1 PRSSDLDMIVVG
13 KGSSDLE
20 DLLATATGPQQRTL
34 GEESV
39 PAAGYYFRS
48 DHFNFAKAGVPAL
61 YAKGGDDLVEG
72 GTEAGKAAGMDYTT
86 HRYHKPADEF
96 SADWNLE
103 GIIQDLDALYAVG
116 REVAATE
123 AWPQWREGN
132 PFRAAREASM
142 AEAGGEAPPSQ
153 YL

>member
-1 PRSSDLDMIVVG
+1 TAAAHPGRGVG
-13 KGSSDLE
+13 PGGG
-20 DLLATATGPQQRTL
+20 LLLPLRPLQLR
-34 GEESV
+34 
-39 PAAGYYFRS
+39 
-48 DHFNFAKAGVPAL
+48 KAGVPAL
-61 YAKGGDDLVEG
+61 YAKGGDNLVDG

-96 SADWNLE
+96 SSDWNLG

-116 REVAATE
+116 REVAASE

-142 AEAGGEAPPSQ
+142 AEAADGAAPAQ
-153 YL
+153 